1 MISSAEE
8 FVQLRRSED
17 QEEYS
22 RSSQEEASIEVWNAV
37 LENYPDMAFWVAQ
50 NKTVPYEILEV
61 LASHTDSRVRSMV
74 ASKNKLKEALLLKLA
89 SDQDDSV
96 RMSVARHKKATVDV
110 LNQLT
115 NDRWEE
121 ISIVALERIK
131 SASHK

>member
-8 FVQLRRSED
+8 FVQLRRSEE

-22 RSSQEEASIEVWNAV
+22 RSSQEGASIEVWNAV
-37 LENYPDMAFWVAQ
+37 LDNYPDMAFWVAQ

-61 LASHTDSRVRSMV
+61 LASHTNSRVRSMV

-115 NDRWEE
+115 NDHWEE
-121 ISIVALERIK
+121 ISIVSLERIK
-131 SASHK
+131 SATHK

>member
-22 RSSQEEASIEVWNAV
+22 RSSQEEASIEVWSAV
-37 LENYPDMAFWVAQ
+37 LDNYPDMAFWVAQ

-61 LASHTDSRVRSMV
+61 LASHSDGRVRSMV

-89 SDQDDSV
+89 SDKDDSV

-110 LNQLT
+110 LNQLK
-115 NDRWEE
+115 NDSWEE

-131 SASHK
+131 SAKHN